1 MIASIVEVVKYTRYD
16 DGVATRAET
25 RDVVEL
31 IHELVGRMRHRFASI
46 ALELDLTPP
55 QMGVL
60 ATLDDST
67 SMSRLASE
75 IGCDASN
82 ITWMTD
88 RLEKRGLVE
97 RRPDPLDRRVKR
109 LVLTD
114 VGRKLRRDIERRLR
128 AGVPGLEGLTEP
140 DQATLRSLLER
151 MLSSPS

>member
-1 MIASIVEVVKYTRYD
+1 
-16 DGVATRAET
+16 
-25 RDVVEL
+25 
-31 IHELVGRMRHRFASI
+31 MRHRFASI

-114 VGRKLRRDIERRLR
+114 VGRKLRHDIERRLR

-140 DQATLRSLLER
+140 DQATLRRLLER
-151 MLSSPS
+151 MLSSPG